1 MAVTS
6 KFEGILIGHD
16 EYTKEGKTTHTYYAL
31 ITQKQDPETKLYEA
45 CELVAIRESEENAIK
60 KADMKYGAEVTFNG
74 EFVKMKNG
82 AFMAYSGIEVVKPC
96 AKTVSK

>member
-45 CELVAIRESEENAIK
+45 CVGGDPRTRGKRN
-60 KADMKYGAEVTFNG
+60 
-74 EFVKMKNG
+74 
-82 AFMAYSGIEVVKPC
+82 
-96 AKTVSK
+96 